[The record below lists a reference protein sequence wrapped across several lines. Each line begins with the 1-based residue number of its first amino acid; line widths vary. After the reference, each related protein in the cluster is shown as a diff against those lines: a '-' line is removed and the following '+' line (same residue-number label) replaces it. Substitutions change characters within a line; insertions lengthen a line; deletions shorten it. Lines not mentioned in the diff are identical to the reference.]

1 MSIQLIPDSMNG
13 AKIKVVG
20 VGGGGGNIVNSMVNK
35 GIEGVE
41 FVAINTDTQALDVSK
56 ANIKI
61 QIGKNITKG
70 LGTGM
75 KDDVGLKA
83 VEENR
88 DMIEKA
94 IAGSDMVFV
103 TAGMGGG
110 TGTGG
115 APEVAH
121 IAKSMNALVVAVVTT
136 PFNFEGKPRM
146 NLANLGLSRLKEEVD
161 SLIVIPN
168 QKILELINEETTIS
182 QAFEFANKVLYNATR
197 GISQIITKTGEINV
211 DFADV
216 RTIMKDMGDAMIGTG
231 IADGD
236 NRAEKAA
243 LDALLNPLLDNV
255 DICGS
260 KCVLVN
266 IASNGAIKMS
276 EIERI
281 NEIIKDKAGEQ
292 STYIFGIV
300 DDKEMKDEIMVTVIA
315 TGFREEV
322 IEIKEEAEES
332 LNVRQVGKISS
343 IPTTQEELSELDKP
357 AFRRRLAN
365 ISIND
370 DMSEEY
376 VAKKDDSLEKFGF
389 DDFNL
394 EEKEYTKPAFLRR
407 QMD

>member
-168 QKILELINEETTIS
+168 QKILELINEETTKT

-231 IADGD
+231 IADGE

-322 IEIKEEAEES
+322 IEIKEETDES

>member
-168 QKILELINEETTIS
+168 QKILELINEETTKT